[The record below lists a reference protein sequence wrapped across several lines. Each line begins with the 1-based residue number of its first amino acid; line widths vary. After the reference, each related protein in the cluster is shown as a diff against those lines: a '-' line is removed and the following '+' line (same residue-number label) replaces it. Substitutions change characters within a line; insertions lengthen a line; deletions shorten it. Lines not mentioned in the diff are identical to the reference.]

1 MNLQPISF
9 SSLNLRIRK
18 RVFDLFFNHQIKNN
32 YCNQFEH
39 FITYMIVLNM
49 AGLMLEHI
57 PVFYETRE
65 HLFHI
70 FDVVSLAIF
79 SIEYVLRLYVA
90 PEDPVFSS
98 AKYPRLAYCKS
109 PFALIDLASIL
120 PFYLGAFIDTDLR
133 VLRALRLL
141 RLFKLFRALAPA
153 VNEFLEKNKDK
164 SFRYKIYA
172 LVNETP
178 TSGNLHHIF
187 DMFIVT
193 WVIMSVLAVIFESVH
208 SISYHLHS
216 EFIILDTIAV
226 VIFSTEYLMRIYS
239 APEDPKYQAVF
250 KGRLSF
256 SCKPTSIIDFLAIVP
271 FYLESLLHHLFD
283 LRFLRVFRLMRLLKL
298 ARYSGATQSLFTV
311 IKREWPV
318 MKAAVFILLLL
329 VMLAACLGYV
339 FEHEAQPDK
348 FENIPQ
354 AIYWSVITLASVGYG
369 DISPITPA
377 GRAITIVIALLGIGI
392 FAIPAAILSSALGD
406 QLRIEREAMMNE
418 LYHMLEDGV
427 ISPDEQEMIEA
438 EAKRLHLSKTELDR
452 LLEKAK
458 VQMGLEQASV
468 KDAKGDKGATS
479 EMSLEFLSKHP
490 ELATEQLKITI
501 SKLQQ
506 IVSVSDR
513 KELSKYIDN
522 PDNVTGLQSSM
533 LKLLLQHVGAKEQ
546 KKDT

>member
-1 MNLQPISF
+1 MSLQPISL
-9 SSLNLRIRK
+9 SSLNLYIRK
-18 RVFDLFFNHQIKNN
+18 RIFDLLFNHQIKGN
-32 YCNQFEH
+32 YCNQFER

-49 AGLMLEHI
+49 AGLVLEHI

-79 SIEYVLRLYVA
+79 SIEYVLRVYVA
-90 PEDPVFSS
+90 PEDPAFSS

-109 PFALIDLASIL
+109 PFALIDLVSIL
-120 PFYLGAFIDTDLR
+120 PFYLSAFFEADLR
-133 VLRALRLL
+133 ILRALRLL
-141 RLFKLFRALAPA
+141 RLLKLFRALAPA
-153 VNEFLEKNKDK
+153 FNEFLELNKDK
-164 SFRYKIYA
+164 SYRYKIYA

-187 DMFIVT
+187 DMFIVS
-193 WVIMSVLAVIFESVH
+193 WVIVSVLAVILESVH

-226 VIFSTEYLMRIYS
+226 VIFSTEYIMRIYS
-239 APEDPKYQAVF
+239 APEDPKYQAWF

-256 SCKPTSIIDFLAIVP
+256 SCKPTSIIDFLAIAP

-298 ARYSGATQSLFTV
+298 ARYSGATESLFTV

-377 GRAITIVIALLGIGI
+377 GRAVTIVIALLGIGI
-392 FAIPAAILSSALGD
+392 FAIPAAILSSALSD
-406 QLRIEREAMMNE
+406 QLRIEREKMMNE

-427 ISPDEQEMIEA
+427 ISADEQELIEA
-438 EAKRLHLSKTELDR
+438 EAKRLHLSKGELTR

-458 VQMGLEQASV
+458 VEMGIEHAPG
-468 KDAKGDKGATS
+468 KDATGGKGATS

-490 ELATEQLKITI
+490 ELAAEQLKITI

-513 KELSKYIDN
+513 QELSKYVNN

-533 LKLLLQHVGAKEQ
+533 LKLLLQNATVKEQ
-546 KKDT
+546 KKDE